1 MKQIEGG
8 PLQAADNVT
17 EVAWIF
23 WRKSVAKGGWENLKD
38 LQTSYLWMTPQS
50 GKYYAD
56 CREKQPKP
64 QGQDDE
70 TAKKL
75 WDITEKAV
83 GL

>member
-1 MKQIEGG
+1 M
-8 PLQAADNVT
+8 
-17 EVAWIF
+17 WS
-23 WRKSVAKGGWENLKD
+23 KSEE
-38 LQTSYLWMTPQS
+38 TSKVYSEFKVFEDVICALNPQS

-56 CREKQPKP
+56 CREKEPKP

-75 WDITEKAV
+75 WDITAKAV

>member
-1 MKQIEGG
+1 MNNSGLFIISS
-8 PLQAADNVT
+8 
-17 EVAWIF
+17 IF
-23 WRKSVAKGGWENLKD
+23 
-38 LQTSYLWMTPQS
+38 YLSCVLCPPQS

-56 CREKQPKP
+56 CREKEPRA

-75 WDITEKAV
+75 WDITAKAV

>member
-1 MKQIEGG
+1 MRFD
-8 PLQAADNVT
+8 PP
-17 EVAWIF
+17 
-23 WRKSVAKGGWENLKD
+23 
-38 LQTSYLWMTPQS
+38 PQS

-56 CREKQPKP
+56 CREKEPKP

-75 WDITEKAV
+75 WDITAKAV